1 MKFTNA
7 VAYHAAAQVLIAER
21 DECLAAI
28 ERANRMYDAAIAPA
42 RDGDDS
48 IQRAYL
54 QDGCIRMIRRATRAL
69 HDVEA
74 KLRAMD
80 E

>member
-7 VAYHAAAQVLIAER
+7 VAYHAAAQVLRER
-21 DECLAAI
+21 DDAWQRSSGQIACTH
-28 ERANRMYDAAIAPA
+28 AAIAPA

>member
-1 MKFTNA
+1 
-7 VAYHAAAQVLIAER
+7 
-21 DECLAAI
+21 
-28 ERANRMYDAAIAPA
+28 MYDAAIAPA